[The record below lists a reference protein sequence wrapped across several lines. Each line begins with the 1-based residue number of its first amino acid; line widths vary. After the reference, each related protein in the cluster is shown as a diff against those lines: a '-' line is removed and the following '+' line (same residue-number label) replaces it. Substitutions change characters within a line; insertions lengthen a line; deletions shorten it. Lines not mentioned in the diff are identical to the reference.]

1 MEAVNQKQS
10 QENKMGHAPMLKL
23 IMSMSLPAM
32 FSMLVQAL
40 YNVVDSVFVSQ
51 ISTGDAELT
60 AVSIAFPIQ
69 MLLIAFGVG
78 TGIGLNSLVSR
89 RLGEQDFKA
98 ANSAATHGIL
108 LGILNWVI
116 FAVFGIAF
124 SRLLMPL
131 FTNNAAIAEMS
142 INYLHIVTVFSFG
155 VFIEINLEKTLQA
168 TGNMIFP
175 MLFQLSGAII
185 NIIFDPIFI
194 FGWFGLPAM
203 GVTGAAIATVMGQII
218 SMIFAIVVVFTREH
232 AVHITFKGFRLSWR
246 TIKDIYAV
254 GIPSIIMQSIGS
266 LLIMGLNGIL
276 KGFSDTATAVLG
288 VYYKLQSF
296 VFMPVFGLT
305 HGVLPIMGYNFG
317 SRNKKRLLDALKIG
331 SIIAFGIM
339 LAGTVLFWLIPGRLL
354 QIFNASEEM
363 LRIGI
368 PALRIISLC
377 FVFAALGIMFSTL
390 FQAIGMGAKSLF
402 ISVLRQLVVIL
413 PVAWALSKV
422 GLGYVWYAF
431 PIAEVVSLTASIY
444 IFKMLYDKR
453 LQYIQQEDTKNA
465 AE

>member
-194 FGWFGLPAM
+194 FGWIGLPAM

-254 GIPSIIMQSIGS
+254 GIPSIIMQSI
-266 LLIMGLNGIL
+266 
-276 KGFSDTATAVLG
+276 
-288 VYYKLQSF
+288 
-296 VFMPVFGLT
+296 
-305 HGVLPIMGYNFG
+305 
-317 SRNKKRLLDALKIG
+317 
-331 SIIAFGIM
+331 
-339 LAGTVLFWLIPGRLL
+339 
-354 QIFNASEEM
+354 
-363 LRIGI
+363 
-368 PALRIISLC
+368 
-377 FVFAALGIMFSTL
+377 
-390 FQAIGMGAKSLF
+390 
-402 ISVLRQLVVIL
+402 
-413 PVAWALSKV
+413 
-422 GLGYVWYAF
+422 
-431 PIAEVVSLTASIY
+431 
-444 IFKMLYDKR
+444 
-453 LQYIQQEDTKNA
+453 
-465 AE
+465 

>member
-1 MEAVNQKQS
+1 MTTENQTQL
-10 QENKMGHAPMLKL
+10 QENKMGHAPILKL
-23 IMSMSLPAM
+23 ILSMSLPAM

-51 ISTGDAELT
+51 ISVGDAELT

-69 MLLIAFGVG
+69 MLLTAFGVG

-89 RLGEQDFKA
+89 RLGEQDAEA
-98 ANSAATHGIL
+98 ADSAATHGIL
-108 LGILNWVI
+108 LGILNWLI

-124 SRLLMPL
+124 IEMLMPL
-131 FTNNAAIAEMS
+131 FTNNAEIAEMS
-142 INYLHIVTVFSFG
+142 IDYLHIVTIFSFG
-155 VFIEINLEKTLQA
+155 TFIEINLEKTLQA

-175 MLFQLSGAII
+175 MLFQLSGAIT
-185 NIIFDPIFI
+185 NIILDPIFI
-194 FGWFGLPAM
+194 FGWFGLKPM
-203 GVTGAAIATVMGQII
+203 GVTGAAIATVLGQIV
-218 SMIFAIVVVFTREH
+218 SMIFAVIVIFTREH

-266 LLIMGLNGIL
+266 VLIMGLNSIL

-317 SRNKKRLLDALKIG
+317 ARNRKRLLDALRIG
-331 SIIAFGIM
+331 NIIAIGIM
-339 LAGTVLFWLIPGRLL
+339 AAGTLLFWVIPKQLL
-354 QIFNASEEM
+354 LIFNASEQM
-363 LRIGI
+363 LKIGE

-377 FVFAALGIMFSTL
+377 FIFAALGIMFSTL

-413 PVAWALSKV
+413 PVAWLLSKL

-431 PIAEVVSLTASIY
+431 PIAEVVSLIASICIY
-444 IFKMLYDKR
+444 KR
-453 LQYIQQEDTKNA
+453 IYNKHLQYI
-465 AE
+465 

>member
-131 FTNNAAIAEMS
+131 FTNNAAIAE
-142 INYLHIVTVFSFG
+142 
-155 VFIEINLEKTLQA
+155 
-168 TGNMIFP
+168 
-175 MLFQLSGAII
+175 
-185 NIIFDPIFI
+185 
-194 FGWFGLPAM
+194 
-203 GVTGAAIATVMGQII
+203 
-218 SMIFAIVVVFTREH
+218 
-232 AVHITFKGFRLSWR
+232 
-246 TIKDIYAV
+246 
-254 GIPSIIMQSIGS
+254 
-266 LLIMGLNGIL
+266 
-276 KGFSDTATAVLG
+276 
-288 VYYKLQSF
+288 
-296 VFMPVFGLT
+296 
-305 HGVLPIMGYNFG
+305 
-317 SRNKKRLLDALKIG
+317 
-331 SIIAFGIM
+331 
-339 LAGTVLFWLIPGRLL
+339 
-354 QIFNASEEM
+354 
-363 LRIGI
+363 
-368 PALRIISLC
+368 
-377 FVFAALGIMFSTL
+377 
-390 FQAIGMGAKSLF
+390 
-402 ISVLRQLVVIL
+402 
-413 PVAWALSKV
+413 
-422 GLGYVWYAF
+422 
-431 PIAEVVSLTASIY
+431 
-444 IFKMLYDKR
+444 
-453 LQYIQQEDTKNA
+453 
-465 AE
+465 

>member
-317 SRNKKRLLDALKIG
+317 ARNKKRLLDALKIG
-331 SIIAFGIM
+331 SIAPNG
-339 LAGTVLFWLIPGRLL
+339 
-354 QIFNASEEM
+354 
-363 LRIGI
+363 
-368 PALRIISLC
+368 
-377 FVFAALGIMFSTL
+377 ST
-390 FQAIGMGAKSLF
+390 
-402 ISVLRQLVVIL
+402 
-413 PVAWALSKV
+413 
-422 GLGYVWYAF
+422 Y
-431 PIAEVVSLTASIY
+431 
-444 IFKMLYDKR
+444 
-453 LQYIQQEDTKNA
+453 
-465 AE
+465 

>member
-1 MEAVNQKQS
+1 
-10 QENKMGHAPMLKL
+10 
-23 IMSMSLPAM
+23 
-32 FSMLVQAL
+32 
-40 YNVVDSVFVSQ
+40 
-51 ISTGDAELT
+51 
-60 AVSIAFPIQ
+60 
-69 MLLIAFGVG
+69 
-78 TGIGLNSLVSR
+78 
-89 RLGEQDFKA
+89 
-98 ANSAATHGIL
+98 
-108 LGILNWVI
+108 
-116 FAVFGIAF
+116 
-124 SRLLMPL
+124 
-131 FTNNAAIAEMS
+131 MS

-317 SRNKKRLLDALKIG
+317 ARNKKRLLDALKIG

-368 PALRIISLC
+368 PALRLSVFALFLQHWVLC
-377 FVFAALGIMFSTL
+377 FPRYFRQSVWVQRAYL
-390 FQAIGMGAKSLF
+390 FRF
-402 ISVLRQLVVIL
+402 
-413 PVAWALSKV
+413 
-422 GLGYVWYAF
+422 YV
-431 PIAEVVSLTASIY
+431 S
-444 IFKMLYDKR
+444 
-453 LQYIQQEDTKNA
+453 
-465 AE
+465 